1 MKKLIFISLNECNQT
16 LLQKV
21 SELLPEGN
29 RLKRLVGIDLLRLTT
44 NDTLESELLEPW
56 VQWVSIHTSTIS
68 TSHRVKY
75 LGDIK
80 KLSKLQIW
88 ERLSIH
94 GKDSIVWG
102 AMNARRGSGN
112 GCKVFLPDPWEF
124 DEEAYPKELN
134 MLIALPRYVAK
145 NYTSLSKIKLF
156 KLSILFLKN
165 YFNIIGFSYL
175 SKAIHILFKGL
186 IKFKFKKF
194 IFICFYDY
202 LSTAAFAKIS
212 KRNNTLFSYLF
223 LNSIAHAQHHH
234 WNGNDITGIDEIVFT
249 FRTLEKCF
257 ELLDNEMEIFSD
269 KNSLAVCSGLGQI
282 NTNHEEQWI
291 LYRIKNMKNFID
303 QLSIKYD
310 EVETLMSYDGHI
322 LFNNHL
328 DLDIALISLKK
339 VTVND
344 CDLFFLEPD
353 YENYKLFF
361 RVDVS
366 KKIVEGSLIKA
377 DKIILTF
384 DKEVE
389 KIVTRTGKHHADSFI
404 YHNIDKLN
412 KLNNKKIYNHQLF
425 EKIFPEVFETG
436 SQ

>member
-1 MKKLIFISLNECNQT
+1 
-16 LLQKV
+16 
-21 SELLPEGN
+21 
-29 RLKRLVGIDLLRLTT
+29 
-44 NDTLESELLEPW
+44 
-56 VQWVSIHTSTIS
+56 
-68 TSHRVKY
+68 
-75 LGDIK
+75 
-80 KLSKLQIW
+80 
-88 ERLSIH
+88 
-94 GKDSIVWG
+94 
-102 AMNARRGSGN
+102 
-112 GCKVFLPDPWEF
+112 
-124 DEEAYPKELN
+124 
-134 MLIALPRYVAK
+134 
-145 NYTSLSKIKLF
+145 
-156 KLSILFLKN
+156 
-165 YFNIIGFSYL
+165 
-175 SKAIHILFKGL
+175 
-186 IKFKFKKF
+186 
-194 IFICFYDY
+194 
-202 LSTAAFAKIS
+202 
-212 KRNNTLFSYLF
+212 
-223 LNSIAHAQHHH
+223 
-234 WNGNDITGIDEIVFT
+234 
-249 FRTLEKCF
+249 
-257 ELLDNEMEIFSD
+257 
-269 KNSLAVCSGLGQI
+269 GQI

-366 KKIVEGSLIKA
+366 KKIAEGSLIKA

-404 YHNIDKLN
+404 YHNIDELKKLS
-412 KLNNKKIYNHQLF
+412 NKKIYNHQLF

-436 SQ
+436 SQRHSNTRSNNFEG